1 MKFIVSALAI
11 LILLLNCEK
20 LEEEEIKVSLTYNHE
35 QMRQRSIRTPII
47 VSKHTIDVKDYNYK
61 HVYDSTELDSS
72 TLTGTVEVPVDVNL
86 EVEYKNYTL
95 EQPQIHYESGISSPF
110 IVTHSSPPT
119 TTVTI
124 SVSVNPDYP
133 VQETET
139 IDNETTECT
148 ENCIIDNVTIS
159 TSDNVTLVWS
169 DNFTYGRTATKT
181 QENTYKDFWDNASNY
196 QWDNISIGG
205 PDNMATCDNSTI
217 VNSIVDNFDNSS
229 YTFTGLYCNG
239 MYWTFGKCGWGNEIS
254 AFDKSRSGCSCL
266 NSSNVGY
273 TIRPLIGNNN
283 WGGVNKSCNADSQT
297 LKVILK
303 R

>member
-1 MKFIVSALAI
+1 MKFIVSI
-11 LILLLNCEK
+11 LILLLLSCESQK
-20 LEEEEIKVSLTYNHE
+20 EEDVKVSLTYNHE
-35 QMRQRSIRTPII
+35 QTRQRSIRTPIV

-61 HVYDSTELDSS
+61 HIYDSTELDSS
-72 TLTGTVEVPVDVNL
+72 TLTGTVEVPVNVNL

-124 SVSVNPDYP
+124 SVAINPDYP

-148 ENCIIDNVTIS
+148 ENCIVDNVTIS

-169 DNFTYGRTATKT
+169 DNFTKGVRATQT
-181 QENTYKDFWDNASNY
+181 QTNTYIAFWDNASNY
-196 QWDNISIGG
+196 QWDNISIGNT
-205 PDNMATCDNSTI
+205 DNMTLCDNSTL
-217 VNSIVDNFDNSS
+217 VNNTIQNFDNTT
-229 YTFTGLYCNG
+229 YEFRGVYCNG
-239 MYWTFGKCGWGNEIS
+239 MYWTFGRCGWGNEIS
-254 AFDKSRSGCSCL
+254 AHDQDIKDCSCRRSNDL
-266 NSSNVGY
+266 NSY
-273 TIRPLIGNNN
+273 TVRPLISNAN
-283 WGGVNKSCNADSQT
+283 WGGVGKSCGANSQT
-297 LKVILK
+297 LQVILK

>member
-35 QMRQRSIRTPII
+35 QMRQRSIRTPIV

-61 HVYDSTELDSS
+61 HIYDSTELDSS

-169 DNFTYGRTATKT
+169 DNFTRNTRPTQT
-181 QENTYKDFWDNASNY
+181 QENTYIAFWDNASNY
-196 QWDNISIGG
+196 QWDNISIGNT
-205 PDNMATCDNSTI
+205 DNMTLCDNSTL
-217 VNSIVDNFDNSS
+217 VNNTIQNFDNAT
-229 YTFTGLYCNG
+229 YEFKGVFCNG

-254 AFDKSRSGCSCL
+254 AHDK
-266 NSSNVGY
+266 NVGDCACKKTGDNSY
-273 TIRPLIGNNN
+273 TVRPLIGNAN
-283 WGGVNKSCNADSQT
+283 WGGVGKSCSASSQT
-297 LKVILK
+297 LQVILK